1 MLHGFSTL
9 GEHSA
14 LVGPCGDAVSD
25 YTFVSSYPGLL
36 RTDFLVQQI
45 IFLVVV
51 HLSRRLVLLNSFFL
65 SIVIFKLGI
74 T

>member
-1 MLHGFSTL
+1 M
-9 GEHSA
+9 
-14 LVGPCGDAVSD
+14 GPCGDAVSD

-51 HLSRRLVLLNSFFL
+51 HLSRRLVVLNRFFCQLLFFNL
-65 SIVIFKLGI
+65 E
-74 T
+74 